1 MSPTT
6 NVEDL
11 VARDACAH
19 AHGIAVDHMEPGQ
32 ARVSMPVRADMLNP
46 HGTCHGGIL
55 FLLADTALGLASNAP
70 DGEDVAPK
78 PAFTTTATVSYPAP
92 AREGDVLVA
101 SASLVHEGARTGIY
115 DVRVHRLEEGTA
127 VTVALFR
134 GNTLRV

>member
-1 MSPTT
+1 
-6 NVEDL
+6 
-11 VARDACAH
+11 
-19 AHGIAVDHMEPGQ
+19 
-32 ARVSMPVRADMLNP
+32 MPVRADMLNP

-70 DGEDVAPK
+70 DGRGMVPA
-78 PAFTTTATVSYPAP
+78 PAFTTTATVTYPAP

-101 SASLVHEGARTGIY
+101 VATVVQEGARVGVY
-115 DVRVHRLEEGTA
+115 DVRVRRGDRDDE